1 MKDTGEGEL
10 FKGQVDQYMAASLRT
25 RDGKIATITA
35 DISSSF
41 DWPSFLPKA
50 WRLNVPNPTIPM
62 CEAVL
67 EEISGDELPEYMA
80 AEHLIQ
86 RTVKIWN
93 YLLPVVWHRIDVSER
108 HRIVK
113 EGRDVKVWKE
123 TRYLKAYN
131 WLDSEELSEAYEDWW
146 TTWRCQL
153 EEFIHLVKGRKGS
166 GVRIDAQESIA
177 QMAII
182 DEIYRKAGLM
192 IRLSSSYE
200 LPCI

>member
-1 MKDTGEGEL
+1 
-10 FKGQVDQYMAASLRT
+10 
-25 RDGKIATITA
+25 
-35 DISSSF
+35 
-41 DWPSFLPKA
+41 
-50 WRLNVPNPTIPM
+50 M